1 MGKFWSWLYR
11 PYIQDPVALSESY
24 IKWAAILHTL
34 YSLLL
39 CIFTS
44 VNNCTNAHTQRCS
57 VQYLARC
64 TWSAVVAVHPPVA
77 TPTLLSA
84 SGCVCKVASVFV
96 ALCWMKPM
104 RDVSMSMN
112 APALVSVNSYKC
124 NSYMYGC

>member
-44 VNNCTNAHTQRCS
+44 VNNCTNAHTQRGS

-64 TWSAVVAVHPPVA
+64 TWSAVLPVHPPVA
-77 TPTLLSA
+77 NPTLVSA
-84 SGCVCKVASVFV
+84 SCCVCKVASVFM